1 MKIIICDS
9 YKELSQKAADLV
21 IDRMIRKPDL
31 VLGLATGS
39 SPEGLYANL
48 VEAYREGRIDFG
60 QASSYNLDE
69 YVGIAH
75 DHPQS
80 YHRFMEDHLF
90 SQVNLSRERIHFP
103 DEEADF
109 AHYDRAIEEAGGI
122 DFQILGIGP
131 NGHIAFNEPQ
141 DRLYLDT
148 HVAQLTPSTIQANS
162 RFFDSEDQV
171 PRTAVTMGMGSIMKA
186 KEILILANGPKKV
199 EAVAPLLR
207 GDRVYTG
214 SPVSLCLLHPN
225 CTLIV
230 DREAAGDL
238 AK

>member
-1 MKIIICDS
+1 MKIIICES
-9 YKELSQKAADLV
+9 YEELSRKAADLV
-21 IDRMIRKPDL
+21 IDRMTKKPDL

-39 SPEGLYANL
+39 SPEGLYDHL
-48 VEAYREGRIDFG
+48 VEAYREGRIDFA

-90 SQVNLSRERIHFP
+90 SRVNLSREKIHFP

-109 AHYDRAIEEAGGI
+109 GHYDRAIEEAGGI

-230 DREAAGDL
+230 DRAAAGDL
-238 AK
+238 AR